1 MKNILLIS
9 ADRSTSAGTANNLGD
24 AFLTD
29 ALAMSLMDSGFEVQV
44 ADFGGARLV
53 GSLPRSPILG
63 TLSLVKALWST
74 DSVVIGGGTLL
85 QDDAPQ
91 KLVGGLPRLLFVSAV
106 TARLL
111 GRKVAFFGVGC
122 DSVERFMPRFLLGV
136 ALRMGRVWVRDEASQ
151 GRCHS
156 QFGKRVE
163 LAGDTSLLYHPDLGG
178 GESRSLARASPDR
191 GGRGAVVALNRSH
204 SSALT
209 LPIVEGLLAQYERV
223 DFLSMYQGHPVS
235 DASDLPADA
244 ASALSS
250 VSTDLSWEQAVS
262 AISGA
267 SVVIASRMHA
277 MYIAAMVEVPL
288 LAISGSAKIDA
299 FIDEFKVSSVDSL
312 TGAGNPGVVPDA
324 AAVRSAGLRVSLGM
338 RELSDY
344 LRS

>member
-9 ADRSTSAGTANNLGD
+9 ADRTTPTGTANNLGD
-24 AFLTD
+24 ALLTD
-29 ALAMSLMDSGFEVQV
+29 ALAMSLTDAGFVVRV

-53 GSLPRSPILG
+53 GSLPRAHLSG
-63 TLSLVKALWST
+63 TFPLIKALWSA

-91 KLVGGLPRLLFVSAV
+91 KLVGGLPRLLFASAV
-106 TARLL
+106 MARLL

-122 DSVERFMPRFLLGV
+122 DPVERVAPRVLLGV

-151 GRCHS
+151 GRCRS
-156 QFGKRVE
+156 QFGKRAE
-163 LAGDTSLLYHPDLGG
+163 LAADTSLLYHPDLAA
-178 GESRSLARASPDR
+178 GEGAALGCASPDR
-191 GGRGAVVALNRSH
+191 SRRAVVALNSSH

-209 LPIVEGLLAQYERV
+209 LPIVEGLIEQYERV

-235 DASDLPADA
+235 DASDLPPDA
-244 ASALSS
+244 VSALSS
-250 VSTDLSWEQAVS
+250 VTTGLAWEEAVS
-262 AISGA
+262 VISGA

-299 FIDEFKVSSVDSL
+299 FIGEFKVPSIESL
-312 TGAGNPGVVPDA
+312 TDVGTAGAVPDSA
-324 AAVRSAGLRVSLGM
+324 ALRSAALRATSGV
-338 RELSDY
+338 RELVDY
-344 LRS
+344 LC